1 MKKILIIG
9 ATSELAQDFI
19 NKYEGEFE
27 WYLAAR
33 NSSKLSKKTNPIK
46 IDFNLFDESCFDNL
60 PELDGIVY
68 FAGITSHTPVKLT
81 KKRHYDAV
89 FNTNFYGAF
98 ASTTALLKNNKLA
111 KNASLIYLSSVATHY
126 PYFGGAL
133 YVSSKMALE
142 GFVKTLAIELA
153 SKKIKVNAVA
163 PTFVRGEMAES
174 VSNFTTEENS
184 KEFGKKHPFGNID
197 KNDVTELIH
206 FLLSDKNN
214 SITGQILQVGN
225 FNTGLNS

>member
-1 MKKILIIG
+1 M
-9 ATSELAQDFI
+9 
-19 NKYEGEFE
+19 
-27 WYLAAR
+27 
-33 NSSKLSKKTNPIK
+33 
-46 IDFNLFDESCFDNL
+46 
-60 PELDGIVY
+60 
-68 FAGITSHTPVKLT
+68 
-81 KKRHYDAV
+81 
-89 FNTNFYGAF
+89 
-98 ASTTALLKNNKLA
+98 A

>member
-9 ATSELAQDFI
+9 ATSEIAKDFI
-19 NKYEGEFE
+19 TTYANIYEFC
-27 WYLAAR
+27 LAAR
-33 NSSKLSKKTNPIK
+33 NTLKLENHSNIIK
-46 IDFNLFDESCFDNL
+46 IDFDQFDNSCFDDL
-60 PELDGIVY
+60 PELDGVIY
-68 FAGITSHTPVKLT
+68 FAGVTSHTTIKLA
-81 KKRHYDAV
+81 KKRHYDTV

-98 ASTTALLKNNKLA
+98 VSVSTLLKNNKI
-111 KNASLIYLSSVATHY
+111 KNNASLIFMSSVAAHF

-163 PTFVRGEMAES
+163 PTFVKGEMTDS
-174 VSNFTTEENS
+174 ITNFTTEEKI
-184 KEFGKKHPFGNID
+184 KEFEKKHPFGNIN
-197 KNDVTELIH
+197 KKEVNELIH
-206 FLLSDKNN
+206 FLVSDKNN

-225 FNTGLNS
+225 FNTGLNH